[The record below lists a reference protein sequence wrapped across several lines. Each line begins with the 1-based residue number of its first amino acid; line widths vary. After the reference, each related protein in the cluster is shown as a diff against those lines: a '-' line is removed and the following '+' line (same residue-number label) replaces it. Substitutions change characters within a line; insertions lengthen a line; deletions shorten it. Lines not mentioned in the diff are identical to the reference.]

1 MMKKIA
7 VIAGTSDATELI
19 RILSKQ
25 AQKYQ
30 ITAFTATDYGKEILQ
45 SCDCK
50 ICVGRLDAT
59 GFSEKLADFEIVID
73 ASHPF
78 AEEVTRTVR
87 TVCKILD
94 LPYLRLLRSGCADIP
109 GIPESDRIRIV
120 NSKEEACAMLSTM
133 PGNILLTTG
142 VKTLTFYEEQ
152 IPDFAV
158 RGFAR
163 ILDTPD
169 SRKITAHSHA
179 NLIYALPPFTEQDLS
194 EIVREHQISVIVSKD
209 SGTRGGVDQKIWIAE
224 KFRIFL
230 ILIRKPEESGMQMQ
244 EILDYILNC
253 PV

>member
-1 MMKKIA
+1 MRIA

-19 RILSKQ
+19 RILS
-25 AQKYQ
+25 QKHQ
-30 ITAFTATDYGKEILQ
+30 ITAFTATDYGREILQ

-50 ICVGRLDAT
+50 ISVGRLDLT
-59 GFSEKLADFEIVID
+59 GFSKKLANFEFVID

-78 AEEVTRTVR
+78 AEEVTKTVR

-94 LPYLRLLRSGCADIP
+94 LPYLRLLRSGCAEIP
-109 GIPESDRIRIV
+109 GIPESDKIRIV
-120 NSKEEACAMLSTM
+120 NSKEEACAILSRM

-142 VKTLTFYEEQ
+142 VKTLAFYEEH

-158 RGFAR
+158 RGFVR

-169 SRKITAHSHA
+169 SRKVAERSHA
-179 NLIYALPPFTEQDLS
+179 NLIYALPPFMEQDLS
-194 EIVREHQISVIVSKD
+194 EIVRKHQISVIVSKD
-209 SGTRGGVDQKIWIAE
+209 SGTRGGVDQKIQIAE
-224 KFRIFL
+224 KFQIFL

-244 EILDYILNC
+244 EILDYILTC